1 MALFSSDNDDK
12 KLSQGSSVKSSSLL
26 SSKDTVSKDAFSKPA
41 VSKYES
47 SSALN
52 SSTSTVKTLNPTSS
66 SPFASSSAGSNL
78 TGSTFT
84 GNTVNSSATRSSAFS
99 STASATRTTSSVGT
113 LNNTRPTG
121 SAFGSTLNTSSNST
135 SRFQS
140 SSTLNTATGSSLT
153 TGSSLNRT
161 SLGTSPLR
169 TASATTSSLGATA
182 PKSTFSSTQTLSSRA
197 TATSTLSGTRPAS
210 TLSSVSSLSS
220 ARTNTTT
227 TARPSAFGSTRSTQ
241 TTSSFTP
248 RATTSSSFSSTTTS
262 TLRSGTSGSSFT
274 ARPATS
280 SFGSAT
286 TATSSTSAS
295 ATSSFS
301 SSTSDFTRK
310 IEQAKA
316 ALSTVPKVRPVS
328 VTRDGKTS
336 LVTEKQEVTDVQY
349 RRFAAFIEEKCGIV
363 LGEGKQYL
371 VNSRLSSLLSKFRV
385 QTVDDLI
392 NKAMEEKPNNKAQ
405 EEVIDAMTTNE
416 TLWFRDTYPYKA
428 LENIILPELAKK
440 AKYPVR
446 IWSAACS
453 SGQEPYSI
461 GMVIQEQMSKMLHID
476 PKQTQI
482 IGTDLSPEMLSICR
496 RGQYD
501 VHALSRG
508 LSAERK
514 EKFFRPT
521 HHPNMMAIDSR
532 VKSMVEFRPMNLLG
546 SYALMGRFDVI
557 FCRNVLIYF
566 SNEVKADILRK
577 LTMCLNPGGYLI
589 LGSTET
595 LVGVSDK
602 YEMMRCNPGII
613 YHLKPQKYAF

>member
-12 KLSQGSSVKSSSLL
+12 KLSQGSQVKSSSLL
-26 SSKDTVSKDAFSKPA
+26 SSRNTDG
-41 VSKYES
+41 
-47 SSALN
+47 SALN
-52 SSTSTVKTLNPTSS
+52 RATSTVKTLNPTSS
-66 SPFASSSAGSNL
+66 SPFATSSTARSSSFSSSAARPASTSAPGSL
-78 TGSTFT
+78 
-84 GNTVNSSATRSSAFS
+84 S
-99 STASATRTTSSVGT
+99 ST
-113 LNNTRPTG
+113 LPL
-121 SAFGSTLNTSSNST
+121 GSTLNSTTQSSA

-140 SSTLNTATGSSLT
+140 SSTLNRSTLGNSTLRSTASAASTTATSSFGSTAPRSSFT
-153 TGSSLNRT
+153 TGSSLAAR
-161 SLGTSPLR
+161 SG
-169 TASATTSSLGATA
+169 ATSSV
-182 PKSTFSSTQTLSSRA
+182 SST
-197 TATSTLSGTRPAS
+197 TRPAS
-210 TLSSVSSLSS
+210 TLSS
-220 ARTNTTT
+220 ARTTTASA
-227 TARPSAFGSTRSTQ
+227 TARPSAF
-241 TTSSFTP
+241 TSSRSAQTNSTFAS
-248 RATTSSSFSSTTTS
+248 RATTSALSSTTAGAS
-262 TLRSGTSGSSFT
+262 SLRTATSGSTLSSRT
-274 ARPATS
+274 TSS

-286 TATSSTSAS
+286 SRLNSTSSNASSSNAFSAS
-295 ATSSFS
+295 AQ
-301 SSTSDFTRK
+301 DFTRK

-316 ALSTVPKVRPVS
+316 ALSTVPRVRPIS
-328 VTRDGKTS
+328 INRDGKTT

-349 RRFAAFIEEKCGIV
+349 RRFAAFVEEKCGIV

-392 NKAMEEKPNNKAQ
+392 NMAMEERPNNKAQ

-428 LENIILPELAKK
+428 LESIILPELAKK

-461 GMVIQEQMSKMLHID
+461 GMIIQEQMSKMLHID

-508 LSAERK
+508 LSPERK

-521 HHPNMMAIDSR
+521 HTPNMMAIDSR

-602 YEMMRCNPGII
+602 YEMLRCNPGII
-613 YHLKPQKYAF
+613 YHLKPQKYAFN

>member
-1 MALFSSDNDDK
+1 MALFSSDNNDK
-12 KLSQGSSVKSSSLL
+12 KLSQGSQVKSSSFL
-26 SSKDTVSKDAFSKPA
+26 SSKNADD
-41 VSKYES
+41 
-47 SSALN
+47 SASN
-52 SSTSTVKTLNPTSS
+52 RVTSTVKTLNPRSS
-66 SPFASSSAGSNL
+66 SPFA
-78 TGSTFT
+78 T
-84 GNTVNSSATRSSAFS
+84 S
-99 STASATRTTSSVGT
+99 STARSSSFTSTT
-113 LNNTRPTG
+113 TRPTG
-121 SAFGSTLNTSSNST
+121 VSTQTTLSSTRPLGSTLNSTAQSSVA
-135 SRFQS
+135 RAQS
-140 SSTLNTATGSSLT
+140 SSTLNRST
-153 TGSSLNRT
+153 
-161 SLGTSPLR
+161 LGNSTLR
-169 TASATTSSLGATA
+169 PSASATSTATPSSFGSTASRSFFDTSSSLASRPSA
-182 PKSTFSSTQTLSSRA
+182 SSSLSST
-197 TATSTLSGTRPAS
+197 TRPAS
-210 TLSSVSSLSS
+210 TLFS
-220 ARTNTTT
+220 RTTTAAT
-227 TARPSAFGSTRSTQ
+227 TARPSAFTSSRSALTG
-241 TTSSFTP
+241 SSFTP
-248 RATTSSSFSSTTTS
+248 RATTSALNSTVAGTSSLRTATPSSVFSSRTTS
-262 TLRSGTSGSSFT
+262 
-274 ARPATS
+274 S
-280 SFGSAT
+280 SFGSAN
-286 TATSSTSAS
+286 ARLNSTSSNTSGSTPFSAS
-295 ATSSFS
+295 TQE
-301 SSTSDFTRK
+301 FTRK

-316 ALSTVPKVRPVS
+316 ALSTVPKVRPIS
-328 VTRDGKTS
+328 INRDGKTS

-349 RRFAAFIEEKCGIV
+349 RRFASFVEEKCGIV
-363 LGEGKQYL
+363 LGDGKQYL

-392 NKAMEEKPNNKAQ
+392 NLAMEEKPNNKAQ

-428 LENIILPELAKK
+428 LETIILPELAKK

-461 GMVIQEQMSKMLHID
+461 GMIIQEQMSKMLHID

-508 LSAERK
+508 LSPERK

-521 HHPNMMAIDSR
+521 HNPNMMAIDSR

-566 SNEVKADILRK
+566 SNDVKADILRK

-595 LVGVSDK
+595 LVGVADK

>member
-1 MALFSSDNDDK
+1 MALFSSDNNDK
-12 KLSQGSSVKSSSLL
+12 KLSQGSQVKSSSLL
-26 SSKDTVSKDAFSKPA
+26 SSKNADG
-41 VSKYES
+41 
-47 SSALN
+47 SASN
-52 SSTSTVKTLNPTSS
+52 RVTSTVKTLNPRSS
-66 SPFASSSAGSNL
+66 SPFA
-78 TGSTFT
+78 T
-84 GNTVNSSATRSSAFS
+84 S
-99 STASATRTTSSVGT
+99 STAKSSSFTSTT
-113 LNNTRPTG
+113 TRPTG
-121 SAFGSTLNTSSNST
+121 VSTQTTLSSTRPLGSTLDSTAQSSVA
-135 SRFQS
+135 RAQS
-140 SSTLNTATGSSLT
+140 SSTLNRST
-153 TGSSLNRT
+153 
-161 SLGTSPLR
+161 LGNSTLR
-169 TASATTSSLGATA
+169 PSASATSTATPSSFGSTAPRSFFDTSSSLASRPGA
-182 PKSTFSSTQTLSSRA
+182 SSSLSST
-197 TATSTLSGTRPAS
+197 TRPAS
-210 TLSSVSSLSS
+210 TLFS
-220 ARTNTTT
+220 RTTTVAT
-227 TARPSAFGSTRSTQ
+227 TARPSAFTSSRSTQ
-241 TTSSFTP
+241 TGSSFTP
-248 RATTSSSFSSTTTS
+248 RATTSALNSTVAGTSSLRTATPSSVFSSRTTS
-262 TLRSGTSGSSFT
+262 
-274 ARPATS
+274 S
-280 SFGSAT
+280 SFGSAN
-286 TATSSTSAS
+286 ARLNSTSSNTSGSTPFSAS
-295 ATSSFS
+295 TQE
-301 SSTSDFTRK
+301 FTRK

-316 ALSTVPKVRPVS
+316 ALSTVPKVRPIS
-328 VTRDGKTS
+328 INRDGKTS

-349 RRFAAFIEEKCGIV
+349 RRFAAFVEEKCGIV
-363 LGEGKQYL
+363 LGDGKQYL

-392 NKAMEEKPNNKAQ
+392 NLAMEEKPNNKAQ

-428 LENIILPELAKK
+428 LETIILPELAKK

-461 GMVIQEQMSKMLHID
+461 GMIIQEQMSKMLHID

-508 LSAERK
+508 LSPERK

-521 HHPNMMAIDSR
+521 HNPNMMAIDSR
-532 VKSMVEFRPMNLLG
+532 VKSMVEFRQMNLLG

-566 SNEVKADILRK
+566 SNDVKADILRK

-595 LVGVSDK
+595 LVGVADK

>member
-12 KLSQGSSVKSSSLL
+12 KLSQGSQVKSSSLL
-26 SSKDTVSKDAFSKPA
+26 SSKNTDG
-41 VSKYES
+41 
-47 SSALN
+47 SALN
-52 SSTSTVKTLNPTSS
+52 RATSTVKTLNPTSS
-66 SPFASSSAGSNL
+66 SPFATSSTARSSSL
-78 TGSTFT
+78 TSTTTRPTSTTSQTTLSSTRPLSSTLNSTTQSSSSRYQSSSTLNRTPLGTSSLRSTTTRATSTSTTSAFGTSPTATATRSSFTSSQTLASRPSAVSTMSSTRPTSTLSSTRTTSSTVRPSTF
-84 GNTVNSSATRSSAFS
+84 SSAQTTSSTYTPRTTSSAFS
-99 STASATRTTSSVGT
+99 ST
-113 LNNTRPTG
+113 
-121 SAFGSTLNTSSNST
+121 
-135 SRFQS
+135 
-140 SSTLNTATGSSLT
+140 TA
-153 TGSSLNRT
+153 
-161 SLGTSPLR
+161 GTSTLR
-169 TASATTSSLGATA
+169 TATPSS
-182 PKSTFSSTQTLSSRA
+182 TLSSRA
-197 TATSTLSGTRPAS
+197 TSSSFATSTSRLNS
-210 TLSSVSSLSS
+210 
-220 ARTNTTT
+220 
-227 TARPSAFGSTRSTQ
+227 
-241 TTSSFTP
+241 TSSNAPGQNAF
-248 RATTSSSFSSTTTS
+248 
-262 TLRSGTSGSSFT
+262 
-274 ARPATS
+274 
-280 SFGSAT
+280 
-286 TATSSTSAS
+286 SAS
-295 ATSSFS
+295 AQ
-301 SSTSDFTRK
+301 DFTRK

-316 ALSTVPKVRPVS
+316 ALSTVPKVRPIS
-328 VTRDGKTS
+328 INRDGKTT

-349 RRFAAFIEEKCGIV
+349 RRFAAFVEEKCGIV

-392 NKAMEEKPNNKAQ
+392 NLAMEDKPNNKAQ

-428 LENIILPELAKK
+428 LETIILPELAKK

-461 GMVIQEQMSKMLHID
+461 GMIIQEQMSKMLHID

-508 LSAERK
+508 LSPERK
-514 EKFFRPT
+514 EKFFRTT
-521 HHPNMMAIDSR
+521 HNPNMMAIDSR

-613 YHLKPQKYAF
+613 YHLKPQKYAFN

>member
-1 MALFSSDNDDK
+1 MALFSSDNNDK
-12 KLSQGSSVKSSSLL
+12 KLSQGSQVKSSSLL
-26 SSKDTVSKDAFSKPA
+26 SSKNADG
-41 VSKYES
+41 
-47 SSALN
+47 SASN
-52 SSTSTVKTLNPTSS
+52 RVTSTVKTLNPRSS
-66 SPFASSSAGSNL
+66 SPFA
-78 TGSTFT
+78 T
-84 GNTVNSSATRSSAFS
+84 S
-99 STASATRTTSSVGT
+99 STAKSSSFTSTT
-113 LNNTRPTG
+113 TRPTG
-121 SAFGSTLNTSSNST
+121 VSTQTTLSSTRPLGSTLDSTAQSSVA
-135 SRFQS
+135 RAQS
-140 SSTLNTATGSSLT
+140 SSTLNRST
-153 TGSSLNRT
+153 
-161 SLGTSPLR
+161 LGNSTLR
-169 TASATTSSLGATA
+169 PSASATSTATPSSFGLTAPRSFFDTSSSLASRPSA
-182 PKSTFSSTQTLSSRA
+182 SSSLSST
-197 TATSTLSGTRPAS
+197 TRPAS
-210 TLSSVSSLSS
+210 TLFS
-220 ARTNTTT
+220 RTTTVAT
-227 TARPSAFGSTRSTQ
+227 TARPSAFTSSRSTQ
-241 TTSSFTP
+241 TGSSFTP
-248 RATTSSSFSSTTTS
+248 RATTSALNSTVAGTSSLRTATPSSVFSSRSTS
-262 TLRSGTSGSSFT
+262 
-274 ARPATS
+274 S
-280 SFGSAT
+280 SFGSAN
-286 TATSSTSAS
+286 ARLNSTSSNTSGSTPFSAS
-295 ATSSFS
+295 TQE
-301 SSTSDFTRK
+301 FTRK

-316 ALSTVPKVRPVS
+316 ALSTVPKVRPIS
-328 VTRDGKTS
+328 INRDGKTS

-349 RRFAAFIEEKCGIV
+349 RRFAAFVEEKCGIV
-363 LGEGKQYL
+363 LGDGKQYL

-392 NKAMEEKPNNKAQ
+392 NLAMEEKPNNKAQ

-428 LENIILPELAKK
+428 LETIILPELAKK

-461 GMVIQEQMSKMLHID
+461 GMIIQEQMSKMLHID

-508 LSAERK
+508 LSPERK

-521 HHPNMMAIDSR
+521 HNPNMMAIDSR

-566 SNEVKADILRK
+566 SNDVKADILRK

-595 LVGVSDK
+595 LVGVADK

>member
-12 KLSQGSSVKSSSLL
+12 KLSQGSQVKSSSLL
-26 SSKDTVSKDAFSKPA
+26 SSKNTDG
-41 VSKYES
+41 
-47 SSALN
+47 SALN
-52 SSTSTVKTLNPTSS
+52 RATSTVKTLNPTSS
-66 SPFASSSAGSNL
+66 SPFA
-78 TGSTFT
+78 T
-84 GNTVNSSATRSSAFS
+84 S
-99 STASATRTTSSVGT
+99 STARSSSFAST
-113 LNNTRPTG
+113 ATRPTG
-121 SAFGSTLNTSSNST
+121 TSTQTTLSSTRPLGSTLNSTTQSSA

-140 SSTLNTATGSSLT
+140 SS
-153 TGSSLNRT
+153 SLNRT
-161 SLGTSPLR
+161 PLGTSSLR
-169 TASATTSSLGATA
+169 STTTRATGAATTSAFGASATSTATRSSFTSSQNLASRPGAV
-182 PKSTFSSTQTLSSRA
+182 SSMSS
-197 TATSTLSGTRPAS
+197 TRPAS
-210 TLSSVSSLSS
+210 TLSSARATGSTVRPSTLSS
-220 ARTNTTT
+220 
-227 TARPSAFGSTRSTQ
+227 SQSTSSTFTPR
-241 TTSSFTP
+241 TTSSAFSSTATGASTLRTTTP
-248 RATTSSSFSSTTTS
+248 SSTLSSRTTSSSF
-262 TLRSGTSGSSFT
+262 
-274 ARPATS
+274 APATS
-280 SFGSAT
+280 RLNN
-286 TATSSTSAS
+286 TSSNTTGSNAFSAS
-295 ATSSFS
+295 AQ
-301 SSTSDFTRK
+301 DFTRK

-316 ALSTVPKVRPVS
+316 ALSTVPKVRPIS
-328 VTRDGKTS
+328 INRDGKTS

-349 RRFAAFIEEKCGIV
+349 RRFAAFVEEKCGIV

-392 NKAMEEKPNNKAQ
+392 NLAMEEKPNNKAQ

-428 LENIILPELAKK
+428 LETIILPELAKK

-461 GMVIQEQMSKMLHID
+461 GMIIQEQMSKMLHID

-508 LSAERK
+508 LSPERK
-514 EKFFRPT
+514 EKFFRTT
-521 HHPNMMAIDSR
+521 HNPNMMAIDSR

-613 YHLKPQKYAF
+613 YHLKPQKYAFN

>member
-1 MALFSSDNDDK
+1 MALFSSDNNDK
-12 KLSQGSSVKSSSLL
+12 KLSQGSQVKGSSLL
-26 SSKDTVSKDAFSKPA
+26 SSKNADG
-41 VSKYES
+41 
-47 SSALN
+47 SASN
-52 SSTSTVKTLNPTSS
+52 RVTSTVKTLNPRSS
-66 SPFASSSAGSNL
+66 SPFA
-78 TGSTFT
+78 T
-84 GNTVNSSATRSSAFS
+84 S
-99 STASATRTTSSVGT
+99 STARSSSFTSTT
-113 LNNTRPTG
+113 TRPTG
-121 SAFGSTLNTSSNST
+121 ISTQTTLSSTRPLGSTLNSTAQSSVA
-135 SRFQS
+135 RAQS
-140 SSTLNTATGSSLT
+140 SSTLNRSTLGNSTLRPSASATST
-153 TGSSLNRT
+153 
-161 SLGTSPLR
+161 
-169 TASATTSSLGATA
+169 ATTSSFGSTA
-182 PKSTFSSTQTLSSRA
+182 PRSFFDTSSSLASRPSASSSLSST
-197 TATSTLSGTRPAS
+197 TRPAS
-210 TLSSVSSLSS
+210 TLFS
-220 ARTNTTT
+220 RTTTVAT
-227 TARPSAFGSTRSTQ
+227 TARPSAFTSSRSTQ
-241 TTSSFTP
+241 TGSSFTP
-248 RATTSSSFSSTTTS
+248 RATTSALNSTVAGTSSLRTATPSSVFSSRTTS
-262 TLRSGTSGSSFT
+262 
-274 ARPATS
+274 S
-280 SFGSAT
+280 SFGSAN
-286 TATSSTSAS
+286 ARLNSTSSNTSGSTPFSAS
-295 ATSSFS
+295 TQE
-301 SSTSDFTRK
+301 FTRK

-316 ALSTVPKVRPVS
+316 ALSTVPKVRPIS
-328 VTRDGKTS
+328 INRDGKTS

-349 RRFAAFIEEKCGIV
+349 RRFAAFVEEKCGIV
-363 LGEGKQYL
+363 LGDGKQYL

-392 NKAMEEKPNNKAQ
+392 NLAMEEKPNNKAQ

-428 LENIILPELAKK
+428 LETIILPELAKK

-461 GMVIQEQMSKMLHID
+461 GMIIQEQMSKMLHID

-508 LSAERK
+508 LSPERK
-514 EKFFRPT
+514 EKFFRST
-521 HHPNMMAIDSR
+521 HNPNMMAIDSR

-566 SNEVKADILRK
+566 SNDVKADILRK

-595 LVGVSDK
+595 LVGVADK

>member
-1 MALFSSDNDDK
+1 MALFSSDNNDK
-12 KLSQGSSVKSSSLL
+12 KLSQGSQVKSSSFL
-26 SSKDTVSKDAFSKPA
+26 SSKNADD
-41 VSKYES
+41 
-47 SSALN
+47 SASN
-52 SSTSTVKTLNPTSS
+52 RVTSTVKTLNPRSS
-66 SPFASSSAGSNL
+66 SPFA
-78 TGSTFT
+78 T
-84 GNTVNSSATRSSAFS
+84 S
-99 STASATRTTSSVGT
+99 STARSSSFTSTT
-113 LNNTRPTG
+113 TRPTG
-121 SAFGSTLNTSSNST
+121 VSTQTTLSSTRPLGSTLNSTAQSSVA
-135 SRFQS
+135 RAQS
-140 SSTLNTATGSSLT
+140 SSTLNRSI
-153 TGSSLNRT
+153 
-161 SLGTSPLR
+161 LGNSTLR
-169 TASATTSSLGATA
+169 PSASATSTATPSSFGSTAPRSFFDTSSSLASRPSA
-182 PKSTFSSTQTLSSRA
+182 SSSLSST
-197 TATSTLSGTRPAS
+197 TRPAS
-210 TLSSVSSLSS
+210 TLFS
-220 ARTNTTT
+220 RTTTAAT
-227 TARPSAFGSTRSTQ
+227 TARPSAFTSSRSTQ
-241 TTSSFTP
+241 TGSSFTP
-248 RATTSSSFSSTTTS
+248 RATTSALNSTAAGTSSLRTATPSSVFSSRTTS
-262 TLRSGTSGSSFT
+262 
-274 ARPATS
+274 S
-280 SFGSAT
+280 SFGSAN
-286 TATSSTSAS
+286 ARLNSTSSNTSGSTPFSAS
-295 ATSSFS
+295 TQE
-301 SSTSDFTRK
+301 FTRK

-316 ALSTVPKVRPVS
+316 ALSTVPKVRPIS
-328 VTRDGKTS
+328 INRDGKTS

-349 RRFAAFIEEKCGIV
+349 RRFAAFVEEKCGIV
-363 LGEGKQYL
+363 LGDGKQYL

-392 NKAMEEKPNNKAQ
+392 NLAMEEKPNNKAQ

-428 LENIILPELAKK
+428 LETIILPELAKK

-461 GMVIQEQMSKMLHID
+461 GMIIQEQMSKMLHID

-508 LSAERK
+508 LSPERK

-521 HHPNMMAIDSR
+521 HNPNMMAIDSR

-566 SNEVKADILRK
+566 SNDVKADILRK

-595 LVGVSDK
+595 LVGVADK

>member
-1 MALFSSDNDDK
+1 MALFSSDNNDK

-26 SSKDTVSKDAFSKPA
+26 SSKNADGTASNRV
-41 VSKYES
+41 
-47 SSALN
+47 
-52 SSTSTVKTLNPTSS
+52 TSTVKTLNPRSS
-66 SPFASSSAGSNL
+66 SPFASGTASANNSGTAGS
-78 TGSTFT
+78 FT
-84 GNTVNSSATRSSAFS
+84 ASRSSAFS
-99 STASATRTTSSVGT
+99 STLSRPGTTASSVTSGGLGTSASALGSS
-113 LNNTRPTG
+113 
-121 SAFGSTLNTSSNST
+121 AA

-140 SSTLNTATGSSLT
+140 GSALNRTASGSGVFRSTLSQPGSSATSSLNSTARAGVFSANRPAVSANT
-153 TGSSLNRT
+153 TGSTLTAPRPSAALSSLK
-161 SLGTSPLR
+161 
-169 TASATTSSLGATA
+169 TASG
-182 PKSTFSSTQTLSSRA
+182 
-197 TATSTLSGTRPAS
+197 
-210 TLSSVSSLSS
+210 
-220 ARTNTTT
+220 
-227 TARPSAFGSTRSTQ
+227 TARPSVFSGNGSTQ
-241 TTSSFTP
+241 TGSGFTQRTSALSSGATGTVSSALRTVPSGSFF
-248 RATTSSSFSSTTTS
+248 ASKTTQGALSSAGQSS
-262 TLRSGTSGSSFT
+262 LTSGN
-274 ARPATS
+274 
-280 SFGSAT
+280 
-286 TATSSTSAS
+286 
-295 ATSSFS
+295 
-301 SSTSDFTRK
+301 SDFTRK
-310 IEQAKA
+310 LEQAKA
-316 ALSTVPKVRPVS
+316 ALSTVPKVRPIS
-328 VTRDGKTS
+328 INRDGRTS

-349 RRFAAFIEEKCGIV
+349 RRFATFIEEKCGIV
-363 LGEGKQYL
+363 LGDGKQYL
-371 VNSRLSSLLSKFRV
+371 VNSRLSSLLGKFRV

-392 NKAMEEKPNNKAQ
+392 NKAMEERPNNKVQ

-416 TLWFRDTYPYKA
+416 TLWFRDTYPYRA
-428 LENIILPELAKK
+428 LETIILPELAKK

-461 GMVIQEQMSKMLHID
+461 GMIIQEQMSKMLHID

-508 LSAERK
+508 LSPERK

-521 HHPNMMAIDSR
+521 HNPNMMAIDSR

-566 SNEVKADILRK
+566 SNDVKADILRK

-595 LVGVSDK
+595 LIGVADK

>member
-1 MALFSSDNDDK
+1 MALFSSDNNDK
-12 KLSQGSSVKSSSLL
+12 KLSQGSQVKSSSLL
-26 SSKDTVSKDAFSKPA
+26 SSKNADG
-41 VSKYES
+41 
-47 SSALN
+47 SASN
-52 SSTSTVKTLNPTSS
+52 RVTSTVKTLNPRSS
-66 SPFASSSAGSNL
+66 SPFA
-78 TGSTFT
+78 T
-84 GNTVNSSATRSSAFS
+84 S
-99 STASATRTTSSVGT
+99 STARSSSFTSTT
-113 LNNTRPTG
+113 TRPTG
-121 SAFGSTLNTSSNST
+121 VSTQTTLSSTRPLGSTLNSTAQSSVA
-135 SRFQS
+135 RAQS
-140 SSTLNTATGSSLT
+140 SSTLNRST
-153 TGSSLNRT
+153 
-161 SLGTSPLR
+161 LGNSTLR
-169 TASATTSSLGATA
+169 PSASATSTATPSSFGSTAPRSFFDTSSSLASRPSA
-182 PKSTFSSTQTLSSRA
+182 SSSLSST
-197 TATSTLSGTRPAS
+197 TRPAS
-210 TLSSVSSLSS
+210 TLFS
-220 ARTNTTT
+220 RTTTAAT
-227 TARPSAFGSTRSTQ
+227 TARPSAFTSSRSTQ
-241 TTSSFTP
+241 TSSSFTP
-248 RATTSSSFSSTTTS
+248 RATTSALNSTA
-262 TLRSGTSGSSFT
+262 SGTSSLRTATPSSVFSSRT
-274 ARPATS
+274 TSS
-280 SFGSAT
+280 SFGSAN
-286 TATSSTSAS
+286 ARLNSTSSNTSGSTPFSAS
-295 ATSSFS
+295 TQE
-301 SSTSDFTRK
+301 FTRK

-316 ALSTVPKVRPVS
+316 ALSTVPKVRPIS
-328 VTRDGKTS
+328 INRDGKTS

-349 RRFAAFIEEKCGIV
+349 RRFAAFVEEKCGIV
-363 LGEGKQYL
+363 LGDGKQYL

-392 NKAMEEKPNNKAQ
+392 NLAMEEKPNNKAQ

-428 LENIILPELAKK
+428 LETIILPELAKK

-461 GMVIQEQMSKMLHID
+461 GMIIQEQMSKMLHID

-508 LSAERK
+508 LSPERK

-521 HHPNMMAIDSR
+521 HNPNMMAIDSR

-566 SNEVKADILRK
+566 SNDVKADILRK

-595 LVGVSDK
+595 LVGVADK

>member
-1 MALFSSDNDDK
+1 MALFSSDNNDK
-12 KLSQGSSVKSSSLL
+12 KLSQGSQVKSSSLL
-26 SSKDTVSKDAFSKPA
+26 SPKNADG
-41 VSKYES
+41 
-47 SSALN
+47 SASN
-52 SSTSTVKTLNPTSS
+52 RVTSTVKTLNPRSS
-66 SPFASSSAGSNL
+66 SPFA
-78 TGSTFT
+78 T
-84 GNTVNSSATRSSAFS
+84 S
-99 STASATRTTSSVGT
+99 STAKSSSFTSTT
-113 LNNTRPTG
+113 TRPTG
-121 SAFGSTLNTSSNST
+121 VSTQTTLSSTRPLGSTLDSTAQSSVA
-135 SRFQS
+135 RAQS
-140 SSTLNTATGSSLT
+140 SSTLNRST
-153 TGSSLNRT
+153 
-161 SLGTSPLR
+161 LGNSTLR
-169 TASATTSSLGATA
+169 PSASATSTATPSSFGSTAPRSFFDTSSSLASRPSA
-182 PKSTFSSTQTLSSRA
+182 SSSLSST
-197 TATSTLSGTRPAS
+197 TRPAS
-210 TLSSVSSLSS
+210 TLFS
-220 ARTNTTT
+220 RTTTVAT
-227 TARPSAFGSTRSTQ
+227 TARPSAFTSSRSTQ
-241 TTSSFTP
+241 TGSSFTP
-248 RATTSSSFSSTTTS
+248 RATTSALNSTVAGTSSLRTATPSSVFSSRTTS
-262 TLRSGTSGSSFT
+262 
-274 ARPATS
+274 S
-280 SFGSAT
+280 SFGSAN
-286 TATSSTSAS
+286 ARLNSTSSNTSGSTPFSAS
-295 ATSSFS
+295 TQE
-301 SSTSDFTRK
+301 FTRK

-316 ALSTVPKVRPVS
+316 ALSTVPKVRPIS
-328 VTRDGKTS
+328 INRDGKTS

-349 RRFAAFIEEKCGIV
+349 RRFAAFVEEKCGIV
-363 LGEGKQYL
+363 LGDGKQYL

-392 NKAMEEKPNNKAQ
+392 NLAMEEKPNNKAQ

-428 LENIILPELAKK
+428 LETIILPELAKK

-461 GMVIQEQMSKMLHID
+461 GMIIQEQMSKMLHID

-508 LSAERK
+508 LSPERK

-521 HHPNMMAIDSR
+521 HNPNMMAIDSR

-566 SNEVKADILRK
+566 SNDVKADILRK

-595 LVGVSDK
+595 LVGVADK

>member
-1 MALFSSDNDDK
+1 MAQFSSDNNDK
-12 KLSQGSSVKSSSLL
+12 KLSQGSQVKSSSLL
-26 SSKDTVSKDAFSKPA
+26 SSKNADG
-41 VSKYES
+41 
-47 SSALN
+47 SASN
-52 SSTSTVKTLNPTSS
+52 RVTSTVKTLNPRGS
-66 SPFASSSAGSNL
+66 SPFA
-78 TGSTFT
+78 T
-84 GNTVNSSATRSSAFS
+84 S
-99 STASATRTTSSVGT
+99 STARNSSFTSTT
-113 LNNTRPTG
+113 TRPTG
-121 SAFGSTLNTSSNST
+121 VSTQTTLSSTRPLGSTLNSTAQSSVA
-135 SRFQS
+135 RAQS
-140 SSTLNTATGSSLT
+140 SSTLNRSTLGNSTLRPSASATST
-153 TGSSLNRT
+153 
-161 SLGTSPLR
+161 
-169 TASATTSSLGATA
+169 ATTSSFGSTA
-182 PKSTFSSTQTLSSRA
+182 PRSFFDTSSSLASRPSASSSLSST
-197 TATSTLSGTRPAS
+197 TRPAS
-210 TLSSVSSLSS
+210 TLFS
-220 ARTNTTT
+220 RTTTAAT
-227 TARPSAFGSTRSTQ
+227 TARPSAFTSSRSTQ
-241 TTSSFTP
+241 TSSSFTP
-248 RATTSSSFSSTTTS
+248 RATTSALNSTAAGTSSLRTATPSSVFSSRTTS
-262 TLRSGTSGSSFT
+262 
-274 ARPATS
+274 S
-280 SFGSAT
+280 SFGSAN
-286 TATSSTSAS
+286 ARLNSTSSNTSGSTPFSAS
-295 ATSSFS
+295 TQE
-301 SSTSDFTRK
+301 FTRK

-316 ALSTVPKVRPVS
+316 ALSTVPKVSPIS
-328 VTRDGKTS
+328 INRDGKTS

-349 RRFAAFIEEKCGIV
+349 RRFAAFVEEKCGIV
-363 LGEGKQYL
+363 LGDGKQYL

-392 NKAMEEKPNNKAQ
+392 NLAMEEKPNNKAQ

-428 LENIILPELAKK
+428 LETIILPELAKK

-461 GMVIQEQMSKMLHID
+461 GMIIQEQMSKMLHID

-508 LSAERK
+508 LSPERK
-514 EKFFRPT
+514 EKFFRST
-521 HHPNMMAIDSR
+521 HNPNMMAIDSR

-566 SNEVKADILRK
+566 SNDVKADILRK

-595 LVGVSDK
+595 LVGVADK

-613 YHLKPQKYAF
+613 YHLKPQKYSF

>member
-1 MALFSSDNDDK
+1 MALFSSDNNDK
-12 KLSQGSSVKSSSLL
+12 KLSQGSQVKSSSLL
-26 SSKDTVSKDAFSKPA
+26 SSKNADG
-41 VSKYES
+41 
-47 SSALN
+47 SASN
-52 SSTSTVKTLNPTSS
+52 RVTSTVKTLNPRSS
-66 SPFASSSAGSNL
+66 SPFA
-78 TGSTFT
+78 T
-84 GNTVNSSATRSSAFS
+84 S
-99 STASATRTTSSVGT
+99 STAKSSSFTSTT
-113 LNNTRPTG
+113 TRPTG
-121 SAFGSTLNTSSNST
+121 VSTQTTLSSTRPLGSTLNLTAQSSVA
-135 SRFQS
+135 RAQS
-140 SSTLNTATGSSLT
+140 SSTLNRST
-153 TGSSLNRT
+153 
-161 SLGTSPLR
+161 LGNSTLR
-169 TASATTSSLGATA
+169 PSASATSTATPSSFGSTAPRSFFDTSSSLA
-182 PKSTFSSTQTLSSRA
+182 SRP
-197 TATSTLSGTRPAS
+197 SAS
-210 TLSSVSSLSS
+210 SSLSS
-220 ARTNTTT
+220 TTRPANSLFSRTTTVAT
-227 TARPSAFGSTRSTQ
+227 TARPSAFTSSRSTQ
-241 TTSSFTP
+241 TGSSFTP
-248 RATTSSSFSSTTTS
+248 RATTSALNSTVAGTSSLRTATPSSVFSSRTTS
-262 TLRSGTSGSSFT
+262 
-274 ARPATS
+274 S
-280 SFGSAT
+280 SFGSAN
-286 TATSSTSAS
+286 ARLNSTSSNTSGSTPFSAS
-295 ATSSFS
+295 TQE
-301 SSTSDFTRK
+301 FTRK

-316 ALSTVPKVRPVS
+316 ALSTVPKVRPIS
-328 VTRDGKTS
+328 INRDGKTS

-349 RRFAAFIEEKCGIV
+349 RRFAAFVEEKCGIV
-363 LGEGKQYL
+363 LGDGKQYL

-392 NKAMEEKPNNKAQ
+392 NLAMEEKPNNKAQ

-428 LENIILPELAKK
+428 LETIILPELAKK

-461 GMVIQEQMSKMLHID
+461 GMIIQEQMSKMLHID

-508 LSAERK
+508 LSPERK
-514 EKFFRPT
+514 EKFFRTT
-521 HHPNMMAIDSR
+521 HNPNMMAIDSR

-566 SNEVKADILRK
+566 SNDVKADILRK

-595 LVGVSDK
+595 LVGVADK

>member
-12 KLSQGSSVKSSSLL
+12 KLSQGSQVKSSSLL
-26 SSKDTVSKDAFSKPA
+26 SSKNTDG
-41 VSKYES
+41 
-47 SSALN
+47 SALN
-52 SSTSTVKTLNPTSS
+52 RATSTVKTLNQTSS
-66 SPFASSSAGSNL
+66 SPFA
-78 TGSTFT
+78 T
-84 GNTVNSSATRSSAFS
+84 S
-99 STASATRTTSSVGT
+99 STARTSSFAST
-113 LNNTRPTG
+113 ATRPTG
-121 SAFGSTLNTSSNST
+121 ISSQTPLGSTRPLGSTLTSTAQSSA

-140 SSTLNTATGSSLT
+140 SSTLNRSTAGNSTLRPSVSA
-153 TGSSLNRT
+153 T
-161 SLGTSPLR
+161 ST
-169 TASATTSSLGATA
+169 ATTSSFGSTA
-182 PKSTFSSTQTLSSRA
+182 PRSFFDTSSSLASRPSASSSLSST
-197 TATSTLSGTRPAS
+197 TRPAS
-210 TLSSVSSLSS
+210 TLFS
-220 ARTNTTT
+220 RTTTVAT
-227 TARPSAFGSTRSTQ
+227 TARPSAFTSSRSTQ
-241 TTSSFTP
+241 TGSSFTP
-248 RATTSSSFSSTTTS
+248 RATTSALNSTVAGTSSLRTATPSSVFSSRTTS
-262 TLRSGTSGSSFT
+262 
-274 ARPATS
+274 S
-280 SFGSAT
+280 SFGSAN
-286 TATSSTSAS
+286 ARLNSTSSNTSGSTPFSAS
-295 ATSSFS
+295 TQE
-301 SSTSDFTRK
+301 FTRK

-316 ALSTVPKVRPVS
+316 ALSTVPKVRPIS
-328 VTRDGKTS
+328 INRDGKTS

-349 RRFAAFIEEKCGIV
+349 RRFAAFVEEKCGIV
-363 LGEGKQYL
+363 LGDGKQYL

-392 NKAMEEKPNNKAQ
+392 NLAMEEKPNNKAQ

-428 LENIILPELAKK
+428 LETIILPELAKK

-461 GMVIQEQMSKMLHID
+461 GMIIQEQMSKMLHID

-508 LSAERK
+508 LSPERK

-521 HHPNMMAIDSR
+521 HNPNMMAIDSR

-566 SNEVKADILRK
+566 SNDVKADILRK

-595 LVGVSDK
+595 LVGVADK

>member
-1 MALFSSDNDDK
+1 MALFSSDNNDK
-12 KLSQGSSVKSSSLL
+12 KLSQGSQVKSSSFL
-26 SSKDTVSKDAFSKPA
+26 SSKNADD
-41 VSKYES
+41 
-47 SSALN
+47 SASN
-52 SSTSTVKTLNPTSS
+52 RVTSTVKTLNPRSS
-66 SPFASSSAGSNL
+66 SPFA
-78 TGSTFT
+78 T
-84 GNTVNSSATRSSAFS
+84 S
-99 STASATRTTSSVGT
+99 STARSSSFTSTT
-113 LNNTRPTG
+113 TRPTG
-121 SAFGSTLNTSSNST
+121 VSTQTTLSSTRPLGSTLNSTAQSSVA
-135 SRFQS
+135 RAQS
-140 SSTLNTATGSSLT
+140 SSTLNRST
-153 TGSSLNRT
+153 
-161 SLGTSPLR
+161 LGNSTLR
-169 TASATTSSLGATA
+169 PSVS
-182 PKSTFSSTQTLSSRA
+182 
-197 TATSTLSGTRPAS
+197 ATSTATPSSFGSTAPRSFFDTSSSLASRPSASSSLSSTTRPAS
-210 TLSSVSSLSS
+210 TLFSK
-220 ARTNTTT
+220 TTTAAT
-227 TARPSAFGSTRSTQ
+227 TARPSAFTSSRSTQ
-241 TTSSFTP
+241 TGSSFTP
-248 RATTSSSFSSTTTS
+248 RATTSALNSTVAGTSSLRTATPSSVFSSRTTS
-262 TLRSGTSGSSFT
+262 
-274 ARPATS
+274 S
-280 SFGSAT
+280 SFGSAN
-286 TATSSTSAS
+286 ARLNSTSSNTSGSTPFSAS
-295 ATSSFS
+295 TQE
-301 SSTSDFTRK
+301 FTRK

-316 ALSTVPKVRPVS
+316 ALSTVPKVRPIS
-328 VTRDGKTS
+328 INRDGKTS

-349 RRFAAFIEEKCGIV
+349 RRFAAFVEEKCGIV
-363 LGEGKQYL
+363 LGDGKQYL

-392 NKAMEEKPNNKAQ
+392 NLAMEEKPNNKAQ

-428 LENIILPELAKK
+428 LETIILPELAKK

-461 GMVIQEQMSKMLHID
+461 GMIIQEQMSKMLHID

-508 LSAERK
+508 LSPERK

-521 HHPNMMAIDSR
+521 HNPNMMAIDSR

-566 SNEVKADILRK
+566 SNDVKADILRK

-595 LVGVSDK
+595 LVGVADK

>member
-1 MALFSSDNDDK
+1 MN
-12 KLSQGSSVKSSSLL
+12 
-26 SSKDTVSKDAFSKPA
+26 
-41 VSKYES
+41 
-47 SSALN
+47 
-52 SSTSTVKTLNPTSS
+52 STSSNTSS
-66 SPFASSSAGSNL
+66 SNPFSA
-78 TGSTFT
+78 
-84 GNTVNSSATRSSAFS
+84 
-99 STASATRTTSSVGT
+99 
-113 LNNTRPTG
+113 
-121 SAFGSTLNTSSNST
+121 
-135 SRFQS
+135 
-140 SSTLNTATGSSLT
+140 
-153 TGSSLNRT
+153 
-161 SLGTSPLR
+161 
-169 TASATTSSLGATA
+169 
-182 PKSTFSSTQTLSSRA
+182 STQE
-197 TATSTLSGTRPAS
+197 
-210 TLSSVSSLSS
+210 
-220 ARTNTTT
+220 
-227 TARPSAFGSTRSTQ
+227 
-241 TTSSFTP
+241 
-248 RATTSSSFSSTTTS
+248 
-262 TLRSGTSGSSFT
+262 
-274 ARPATS
+274 
-280 SFGSAT
+280 
-286 TATSSTSAS
+286 
-295 ATSSFS
+295 
-301 SSTSDFTRK
+301 FTRK

-316 ALSTVPKVRPVS
+316 ALSTVPKVRPIS
-328 VTRDGKTS
+328 INRDGKTS

-349 RRFAAFIEEKCGIV
+349 RRFAAFVEEKCGIV
-363 LGEGKQYL
+363 LGDGKQYL

-392 NKAMEEKPNNKAQ
+392 NLAMEEKPNNKAQ

-428 LENIILPELAKK
+428 LETIILPELAKR

-461 GMVIQEQMSKMLHID
+461 GMIIQEQMSKMLHID

-508 LSAERK
+508 LSPERK
-514 EKFFRPT
+514 EKFFRTT
-521 HHPNMMAIDSR
+521 HNPNMMAIDSR

-613 YHLKPQKYAF
+613 YHLKPQKYAFN